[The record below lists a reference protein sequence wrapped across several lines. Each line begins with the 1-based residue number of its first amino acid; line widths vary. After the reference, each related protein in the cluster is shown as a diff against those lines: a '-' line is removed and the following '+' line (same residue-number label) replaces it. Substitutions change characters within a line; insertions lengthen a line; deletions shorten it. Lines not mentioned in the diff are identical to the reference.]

1 MGSWKRKPLSVNSD
15 TFGPTLVDFGDSGL
29 SISSSKDNV
38 KFKAFRAKPLY
49 LPYKEIINF
58 QLDQATPIPLTLSGH
73 FFSSIT
79 NFRRGSDRLHEINGS
94 ESERSVQEN
103 NNLDQ
108 LGRSL
113 GARFKLV
120 IHYLQRQKDNCN
132 IWTCKKID
140 LTGENQDA
148 LKEVHSQLEKRTLDH
163 FQERPKRLLIFIN
176 PYGGTGNAPIIFEKQ
191 VRPMFDLVGIQYDV
205 IETERSYHAH
215 DLLLDY
221 PDLEQYDGVIGVGGD
236 GILNEIFNGLI
247 KSAAREAGLDVN
259 EPAVTLRQPK
269 VRIGIIPAGS
279 TDSVAASLH
288 GTDHLETAILHIIL
302 GDKRGM
308 DVNSVYSDGQL
319 KRFSI
324 TMVSY
329 GYFGD
334 LIQRSEKYRWMGPPR
349 YIFSGMQTLLNNR
362 SYKGTLEITMS
373 DPLRSMK
380 GNPSNLDP
388 CTELCECQNNLAQL
402 ATAEADEDLHI
413 ETVKEGQTQKLIVNG
428 EFMVVTGACIACC
441 CRHTPKGVSPGA
453 HHGDGNTDL
462 ILVKKTSR
470 INQWRYLIRTSLLH
484 ASPFD
489 LHYVEAFRAKEFK
502 FTLENSAQDGKTG
515 LIRTHSSVWNCDGE
529 ILEHPNIHVKVN
541 RKLISVFGRGS
552 GPKSKPKAL

>member
-1 MGSWKRKPLSVNSD
+1 MGSWKRKPLSVDSD
-15 TFGPTLVDFGDSGL
+15 TYGPTSVDFEITEL
-29 SISSSKDNV
+29 TISSSKDNL
-38 KFKAFRAKPLY
+38 KFKACRAKPLR
-49 LPYKEIINF
+49 LSYKEIINF
-58 QLDQATPIPLTLSGH
+58 QLDQATPIPLTFSGH
-73 FFSSIT
+73 LLSSIT
-79 NFRRGSDRLHEINGS
+79 NLRRGSDRPFENEDS
-94 ESERSVQEN
+94 ESDGSAPESSNR
-103 NNLDQ
+103 DQ
-108 LGRSL
+108 LGRSIRTR
-113 GARFKLV
+113 GKLV
-120 IHYLQRQKDNCN
+120 IHYLDRKKGNRN
-132 IWTCKKID
+132 IWTCKRID
-140 LTGENQDA
+140 LSSENQDT
-148 LKEVHSQLEKRTLDH
+148 LKEIHSQLEKRTLDH
-163 FQERPKRLLIFIN
+163 FLERPKRLLIFIN
-176 PYGGTGNAPIIFEKQ
+176 PYGGTGNAPIIFEKE
-191 VRPMFDLVGIQYDV
+191 VRPMLDLVGIQYDV

-215 DLLLDY
+215 DLLLSY

-247 KSAAREAGLDVN
+247 KRAALEAGLNVN
-259 EPAVTLRQPK
+259 EPEVTLPQPK

-302 GDKRGM
+302 GDKRAM
-308 DVNSVYSDGQL
+308 DVNSVFSDGQL

-349 YIFSGMQTLLNNR
+349 YILSGMQTLLNNR
-362 SYKGTLEITMS
+362 SYKGTLEITIS
-373 DPLRSMK
+373 DPSDLKRT
-380 GNPSNLDP
+380 PSNLDP
-388 CTELCECQNNLAQL
+388 CTEFCECQDNLAQL
-402 ATAEADEDLHI
+402 ASAEADESLHI
-413 ETVKEGQTQKLIVNG
+413 ETVEEGQVKKLVVTG

-502 FTLENSAQDGKTG
+502 FTLENCETDGNAG
-515 LIRTHSSVWNCDGE
+515 LIQNNKSVWNCDGE
-529 ILEHPNIHVKVN
+529 ILDHPNIHVKVN
-541 RKLISVFGRGS
+541 RRLISVFGRGY
-552 GPKSKPKAL
+552 GPKFIPRS